1 MQSGV
6 LVGAAPYGL
15 PLEHKILPEF
25 LNDLG
30 YKSIA
35 VGKWH
40 LGSFSA
46 NYTPTH
52 RGFDSHLG
60 YWTGR
65 IDYYDHTSQEL
76 YGPVVSW
83 ATGHQ
88 TVRCTVSGKN
98 SRTGRIRCPVSGKY
112 SSTGHVRYPV
122 SSKILK
128 PDMSS
133 VRCLAKISCPVAHYG
148 VLS

>member
-46 NYTPTH
+46 NYTPTY

-76 YGPVVSW
+76 YGPVVSF
-83 ATGHQ
+83 
-88 TVRCTVSGKN
+88 
-98 SRTGRIRCPVSGKY
+98 
-112 SSTGHVRYPV
+112 
-122 SSKILK
+122 LK
-128 PDMSS
+128 FF
-133 VRCLAKISCPVAHYG
+133 I
-148 VLS
+148 